1 MSPDNPRVL
10 RAAPLAIVTVIVA
23 LAVLPAAAGAA
34 APCPRDSRC
43 LTVRVPVDRTGAVPG
58 TIAMRA
64 AVVRGRDTRAAPLL
78 VLTGG
83 PGQDGVSFTGDW
95 RLLLGL
101 AQVRRTFVTVDVR
114 GSGDSGLLRCPAFE
128 RAIARSPLASAGS
141 CGRRLGPRRAFYRSS
156 DAADDLE
163 ALRLRLRA
171 PKLAILAIS
180 YGTRIAVDYA
190 RRYPARTDRI
200 ILDSAVSDDTDAFAG
215 ETFAAVPRVLRS
227 LCRRSCPGGGPR
239 PVSDLARLAGRLR
252 SRSLVVRA
260 REGRVRLDEDALLTT
275 LVATD
280 LLPDELM
287 APFPGAVR
295 QALAGRP
302 GALARLART
311 AERLNTPGRV
321 RDFSPALYAAT
332 LCEESPVPWDRAA
345 APAVRRR
352 QALAALAARPAAR
365 FAPFSRR
372 AGVAAGLLP
381 LCEDWPAPDRPV
393 ADGRPVAT
401 PVPALVLAG
410 TLDLRTPMEAAR
422 RLAAALGNA
431 VVVTA
436 PGTGHGVF
444 GADLEGCATRAVAG
458 FLRGRLPAC
467 ARQGPARTAASAAG
481 ASSGRA

>member
-1 MSPDNPRVL
+1 MVRSASLALLAALVL
-10 RAAPLAIVTVIVA
+10 LTGAPA
-23 LAVLPAAAGAA
+23 PAAAT

-43 LTVRVPVDRTGAVPG
+43 LTVRVPLDRAGVVPG

-64 AVVRGRDTRAAPLL
+64 AIVRGREDGAAPLV

-83 PGQDGVSFTGDW
+83 PGQDGVSFTNDW

-101 AQVRRTFVTVDVR
+101 AGVRRTFVTVDVR

-128 RAIARSPLASAGS
+128 RAIARSPLASAGA
-141 CGRRLGPRRAFYRSS
+141 CGRLLGPKRAYYRSA
-156 DAADDLE
+156 DTADDLE
-163 ALRLRLRA
+163 TLRQRLRT

-190 RRYPARTDRI
+190 RRYPDRTERV

-215 ETFAAVPRVLRS
+215 ETFAAVSRVIRS

-239 PVSDLARLAGRLR
+239 PVTDLSRLASRLR
-252 SRSLVVRA
+252 ARPVVVPV
-260 REGRVRLDEDALLTT
+260 REGRVRLDEDALLAT
-275 LVATD
+275 LIATD

-287 APFPGAVR
+287 TPFPGAVR

-302 GALARLART
+302 GALARLARA
-311 AERLNTPGRV
+311 AEALNATGRV
-321 RDFSPALYAAT
+321 RQFSPALYAAT

-345 APAVRRR
+345 GPAERRR
-352 QALAALAARPAAR
+352 QARAALAGRPATA
-365 FAPFSRR
+365 FAPFSRE
-372 AGVAAGLLP
+372 AGIAAGLLP
-381 LCEDWPAPDRPV
+381 LCGDWPAPDRPA
-393 ADGRPVAT
+393 ADPGPAAT

-410 TLDLRTPMEAAR
+410 TLDLRTPVEAAR
-422 RLAAALGNA
+422 RLAGALGNA

-436 PGTGHGVF
+436 PGAGHGVF
-444 GADLEGCATRAVAG
+444 GADLGACATRAVAG

-467 ARQGPARTAASAAG
+467 AGQPAASREASASG
-481 ASSGRA
+481 ASSGSA

>member
-1 MSPDNPRVL
+1 MART
-10 RAAPLAIVTVIVA
+10 APLILLIA
-23 LAVLPAAAGAA
+23 LVLSGTTPAAAAAA

-43 LTVRVPVDRTGAVPG
+43 LTVRVPVDRAGLVPG

-64 AVVRGRDTRAAPLL
+64 AVVEGPDAKAAPLV

-101 AQVRRTFVTVDVR
+101 ADVRRTFVTVDVR

-128 RAIARSPLASAGS
+128 RAIARSPLAGAGA
-141 CGRRLGPRRAFYRSS
+141 CGRRLGPKRAFYRSA
-156 DAADDLE
+156 DTADDLDE
-163 ALRLRLRA
+163 LRQRLRA

-190 RRYPARTDRI
+190 RRYPERTERI
-200 ILDSAVSDDTDAFAG
+200 ILDSAVADDTDAFAG

-227 LCRRSCPGGGPR
+227 VCRRSCPGGGPQ
-239 PVSDLARLAGRLR
+239 PVADLARLARRLR
-252 SRSLVVRA
+252 AHPLVVPV
-260 REGRVRLDEDALLTT
+260 REGRVRLDEDVLLAT

-280 LLPDELM
+280 LLPEELM
-287 APFPGAVR
+287 TPFPGAVR

-302 GALARLART
+302 GALARLARV
-311 AERLNTPGRV
+311 AERLNAPGRV
-321 RDFSPALYAAT
+321 RQFSPALYAAT
-332 LCEESPVPWDRAA
+332 LCEESPLPWDRAA
-345 APAVRRR
+345 DPAARRR
-352 QALAALAARPAAR
+352 QALAALAARPAAA

-372 AGVAAGLLP
+372 AGIAAGLLP
-381 LCEDWPAPDRPV
+381 LCGDWPAPDRPV
-393 ADGRPVAT
+393 AAPGPAAT

-410 TLDLRTPMEAAR
+410 ALDLRTPVEAAR

-436 PGTGHGVF
+436 HGTGHGVF
-444 GADLEGCATRAVAG
+444 GSALGDCATRAVAG

-467 ARQGPARTAASAAG
+467 AGQPAASTEASAAG